1 MGKQTA
7 LYCALNVHLPKFLVS
22 LRLILFYGEL
32 YRDNMKADEE
42 RIFRAH
48 RKRLAREAEALVAE
62 QAGVEQPFT
71 LSSPPPSPVP
81 TMDENAKLIREE
93 PQNKPETR

>member
-1 MGKQTA
+1 
-7 LYCALNVHLPKFLVS
+7 
-22 LRLILFYGEL
+22 
-32 YRDNMKADEE
+32 MKTDEE

-62 QAGVEQPFT
+62 QASVEQSST

-81 TMDENAKLIREE
+81 TMDENGKLIREE
-93 PQNKPETR
+93 SQSKSETR